1 MFAVWLRPAN
11 PLLSLPRRAMRPLH
25 TAPMTTGTVVFFT
38 LVATA
43 LYVLSIWGA
52 FQLGREQ
59 GRDDVLDHGW
69 KHKEPRP

>member
-1 MFAVWLRPAN
+1 
-11 PLLSLPRRAMRPLH
+11 MRPLH